1 MIFSHADHAAT
12 LSHADL
18 ADFTDRLITRIAD
31 HAATLSHADL
41 ADFTDM
47 LIQQIGCLMQIVFN
61 LQDRT
66 I

>member
-12 LSHADL
+12 LSHADH
-18 ADFTDRLITRIAD
+18 ADFADRLITRIAD
-31 HAATLSHADL
+31 HAASLSHADH

-47 LIQQIGCLMQIVFN
+47 LIQQIGYLMQIVFN